1 MDLINNL
8 LSPLYTALDPGM
20 GIVLLNITRFLVVM
34 TAWLLCGQYRE
45 RGYHGES
52 VLTGLLAA
60 WVALGA
66 VTIERNPAQQF
77 TTYPLA
83 FNLLLAAFFITKY
96 LRYLRESNAHDRAQE
111 DAHV

>member
-52 VLTGLLAA
+52 LLAGLLAG

-66 VTIERNPAQQF
+66 VSIEQNPPPTF
-77 TTYPLA
+77 TPYPLV
-83 FNLLLAAFFITKY
+83 FNLLLAAFFTTKY
-96 LRYLRESNAHDRAQE
+96 LRYLNESNAGE
-111 DAHV
+111 DTNG